1 MSFGDVLA
9 DLAQPAL
16 EGGRVA
22 GRLGIDYCASLPQR
36 LDAPGFDLGGLA
48 ACELLP
54 QAVARAASPFGSLE
68 VGDDRF
74 DQRVRPGS
82 ILAVSSALPLAKLS
96 FKRPHRPLGSA
107 AETATPATITLS
119 RRSFHWSGVKFD
131 LSGMG

>member
-54 QAVARAASPFGSLE
+54 QAVARDASPFGSLE

-74 DQRVRPGS
+74 DQRVRPGVHLGPSVARRHGLTPKLGCFREVAS
-82 ILAVSSALPLAKLS
+82 IN
-96 FKRPHRPLGSA
+96 HRA
-107 AETATPATITLS
+107 
-119 RRSFHWSGVKFD
+119 SG
-131 LSGMG
+131 